1 MTCNRFRE
9 AHAKLHR
16 TLNIKHLRDMDKN
29 LMDALYVEHDGKI
42 GVLSSDERKV
52 VSQVVGT
59 DLTLVY
65 DKKEG
70 NTYLLIPLTRNHKFE
85 CKSSHIIVD
94 GKRFDSDIF
103 FRKNGCQWIQMQSK
117 EMLLMVA

>member
-1 MTCNRFRE
+1 
-9 AHAKLHR
+9 
-16 TLNIKHLRDMDKN
+16 MDKN

-42 GVLSSDERKV
+42 GVLSSDGRKV
-52 VSQVVGT
+52 VSQIIGT

-70 NTYLLIPLTRNHKFE
+70 DTYLLIPLTKNHKFE
-85 CKSSHIIVD
+85 CKGSHIIVD
-94 GKRFDSDIF
+94 CKRFDSDIF

-117 EMLLMVA
+117 EMLSMVA

>member
-1 MTCNRFRE
+1 
-9 AHAKLHR
+9 
-16 TLNIKHLRDMDKN
+16 MDKN

-103 FRKNGCQWIQMQSK
+103 FRKDACQWIQMQSK

>member
-1 MTCNRFRE
+1 
-9 AHAKLHR
+9 
-16 TLNIKHLRDMDKN
+16 MDKN

-70 NTYLLIPLTRNHKFE
+70 NTYLLIPLTRN
-85 CKSSHIIVD
+85 D

>member
-1 MTCNRFRE
+1 
-9 AHAKLHR
+9 
-16 TLNIKHLRDMDKN
+16 MDKN

-42 GVLSSDERKV
+42 GVLSSDGRKV
-52 VSQVVGT
+52 VSQVIGT

-65 DKKEG
+65 DKKDG

-85 CKSSHIIVD
+85 CKGNYIIVD

-103 FRKNGCQWIQMQSK
+103 FRKDGAQWIEIDK
-117 EMLLMVA
+117 ETLSLVA

>member
-1 MTCNRFRE
+1 MN
-9 AHAKLHR
+9 
-16 TLNIKHLRDMDKN
+16 KN
-29 LMDALYVEHDGKI
+29 LLDALYVEHDGKI

-52 VSQVVGT
+52 VSQVIGT
-59 DLTLVY
+59 DLTIVY
-65 DKKEG
+65 DKNEC

-103 FRKNGCQWIQMQSK
+103 FRKDACQWIQMQSK
-117 EMLLMVA
+117 EMLSMVA

>member
-1 MTCNRFRE
+1 
-9 AHAKLHR
+9 
-16 TLNIKHLRDMDKN
+16 MDKN
-29 LMDALYVEHDGKI
+29 LKDVLYVEHNGKI

-103 FRKNGCQWIQMQSK
+103 FRKDACQWIQMQSK

>member
-1 MTCNRFRE
+1 MN
-9 AHAKLHR
+9 
-16 TLNIKHLRDMDKN
+16 KN

-52 VSQVVGT
+52 VSQVIGT
-59 DLTLVY
+59 DLTIVY
-65 DKKEG
+65 DKNEC

-103 FRKNGCQWIQMQSK
+103 FRKYGCQWIQMQSK
-117 EMLLMVA
+117 EMLSMVA